1 MKIKNIFFT
10 LIFFLR
16 FCFPLFSESLSQKE
30 DFVDD
35 KNESIEK
42 SDDEKLKIEDDI
54 IKPLNENEKN
64 AEELE
69 ISEKNLESDFV
80 ENKEFEISEE
90 NIGLSENQEQSDS
103 SYVPVFDYLSS
114 DYKFEPV
121 EIPEKKR
128 PKKPDLQKVQEAESK
143 DDSENSFSETEKII
157 KYGTSSEISD
167 VINKIVENDDP
178 RFTEILYDLFQ
189 VSKNVDIRSK
199 ILEYFTKQKDDCL
212 ADYALEILNDPYD
225 YPNKTVENVFR
236 YVSEIELKKACPCI
250 VEILEVG
257 NENYFNAAIS
267 VIGKIGGP
275 DEAVYMASYLERDD
289 LILAQRQ
296 SLMKTLGQMCA
307 VETWEKLV
315 EIVKDEDENSFVRM
329 YAAEAIGK
337 MKKEESVPILIEH
350 FESSDPNMRQYCLK
364 GLENF
369 PDNPEAVNL
378 VLQATR
384 DEYYKVRIE
393 AIKACKELNL
403 KEALPYLIYRA
414 EKDVEKSVQKEC
426 YPVIAFLNINEGND
440 FLIKRITEKK
450 VSDTDKLLAASALIE
465 NGNIG
470 EDEIL
475 LLAKEVL
482 NDNRR
487 KNLRNELGKLFI
499 KYAKPSYSDI
509 CAAYLQS
516 DDVTTV
522 SQGLEMYKKGQF
534 ESAKGSVMKVAEE
547 SKNSS
552 NKKRARKI
560 LGLKDEDDSSEK
572 KENSSSGAKE
582 SSSASDAK

>member
-16 FCFPLFSESLSQKE
+16 FCFPLFSESSSQKE

-69 ISEKNLESDFV
+69 ISEENLESDFV
-80 ENKEFEISEE
+80 ENKELEISEE

-250 VEILEVG
+250 VEILEAG

-572 KENSSSGAKE
+572 KENSSSGSKE

>member
-16 FCFPLFSESLSQKE
+16 FCFPLFSESSSQKE

>member
-42 SDDEKLKIEDDI
+42 SDDEKLKIEDNI

-69 ISEKNLESDFV
+69 ISEENLESDFF
-80 ENKEFEISEE
+80 ENKELEISEE

-250 VEILEVG
+250 VEILEAG

-403 KEALPYLIYRA
+403 KEAEPYLIYRA
-414 EKDVEKSVQKEC
+414 EKDAEKSVQKEC
-426 YPVIAFLNINEGND
+426 YPVIAFLNTNEGND

-475 LLAKEVL
+475 LLAKEAL

-582 SSSASDAK
+582 SSSALDAK

>member
-69 ISEKNLESDFV
+69 ISEENLESDFF
-80 ENKEFEISEE
+80 ENKELEISEE
-90 NIGLSENQEQSDS
+90 NIGLSENQEQTDS

-250 VEILEVG
+250 VEILEAG

-315 EIVKDEDENSFVRM
+315 EIIKDEDENSFVRM

-378 VLQATR
+378 VLQAIR

-403 KEALPYLIYRA
+403 KEAVPYLIYRA
-414 EKDVEKSVQKEC
+414 EKDIEKSVQKEC
-426 YPVIAFLNINEGND
+426 YPVIAFLNTNEGND

-475 LLAKEVL
+475 LLAKEAL

-572 KENSSSGAKE
+572 KENSSSGSKE
-582 SSSASDAK
+582 SSSALDAK

>member
-1 MKIKNIFFT
+1 
-10 LIFFLR
+10 
-16 FCFPLFSESLSQKE
+16 
-30 DFVDD
+30 
-35 KNESIEK
+35 
-42 SDDEKLKIEDDI
+42 
-54 IKPLNENEKN
+54 
-64 AEELE
+64 
-69 ISEKNLESDFV
+69 
-80 ENKEFEISEE
+80 
-90 NIGLSENQEQSDS
+90 
-103 SYVPVFDYLSS
+103 
-114 DYKFEPV
+114 
-121 EIPEKKR
+121 
-128 PKKPDLQKVQEAESK
+128 
-143 DDSENSFSETEKII
+143 
-157 KYGTSSEISD
+157 
-167 VINKIVENDDP
+167 
-178 RFTEILYDLFQ
+178 
-189 VSKNVDIRSK
+189 
-199 ILEYFTKQKDDCL
+199 
-212 ADYALEILNDPYD
+212 
-225 YPNKTVENVFR
+225 
-236 YVSEIELKKACPCI
+236 
-250 VEILEVG
+250 
-257 NENYFNAAIS
+257 
-267 VIGKIGGP
+267 
-275 DEAVYMASYLERDD
+275 MASYLERDD
-289 LILAQRQ
+289 LILSQRQ

-337 MKKEESVPILIEH
+337 MKKEESIPILIEH
-350 FESSDPNMRQYCLK
+350 FESSDPNVRQYCLK

-369 PDNPEAVNL
+369 PDNPETVNL

-403 KEALPYLIYRA
+403 KESVPFLIYRA

-426 YPVIAFLNINEGND
+426 YPVIAFLNTKEGND
-440 FLIKRITEKK
+440 FLVKRITEKK
-450 VSDTDKLLAASALIE
+450 VSDGDKLLAATSLIE

-482 NDNRR
+482 KDNRR

-534 ESAKGSVMKVAEE
+534 ESAKGSVLKVSEE

-552 NKKRARKI
+552 NKTRARKI
-560 LGLKDEDDSSEK
+560 LGLKDEDDSSEE
-572 KENSSSGAKE
+572 KEKLSSSSSKE
-582 SSSASDAK
+582 MSSESDAK

>member
-69 ISEKNLESDFV
+69 ISEENLESDFF
-80 ENKEFEISEE
+80 ENKELEISEE

-189 VSKNVDIRSK
+189 ISKNVDIRSK

>member
-250 VEILEVG
+250 VEILEAG

>member
-1 MKIKNIFFT
+1 MKMRNIFFI
-10 LIFFLR
+10 LIFFLKL
-16 FCFPLFSESLSQKE
+16 CTPLFSETSGQKE
-30 DFVDD
+30 EFVSD
-35 KNESIEK
+35 KNEVPVETDYETVKNEETVI
-42 SDDEKLKIEDDI
+42 
-54 IKPLNENEKN
+54 PENEEN
-64 AEELE
+64 NGLF
-69 ISEKNLESDFV
+69 EKN
-80 ENKEFEISEE
+80 EE
-90 NIGLSENQEQSDS
+90 QIDS

-121 EIPEKKR
+121 EIPEMKR
-128 PKKPDLQKVQEAESK
+128 PKKPDSQKVLEAESK
-143 DDSENSFSETEKII
+143 DDSETSFSETEKII

-178 RFTEILYDLFQ
+178 RYGDILYDLFQ
-189 VSKNVDIRSK
+189 VSKNVDIRTK

-212 ADYALEILNDPYD
+212 AGYALEILNDPYD

-236 YVSEIELKKACPCI
+236 YVSEIELKKACPCVI
-250 VEILEVG
+250 EILETG

-275 DEAVYMASYLERDD
+275 DEALYMASYLERDD
-289 LILAQRQ
+289 LILSQRQ

-337 MKKEESVPILIEH
+337 MKKEESIPILIEH

-369 PDNPEAVNL
+369 PDNPETVNL

-403 KEALPYLIYRA
+403 KESVPFLIYRA

-426 YPVIAFLNINEGND
+426 YPVIAFLNTKEGND
-440 FLIKRITEKK
+440 FLVKRITEKK
-450 VSDTDKLLAASALIE
+450 VSDGDKLLAATSLIE

-482 NDNRR
+482 KDNRR

-534 ESAKGSVMKVAEE
+534 ESAKGSVLKVSEE

-552 NKKRARKI
+552 NKTRARKI
-560 LGLKDEDDSSEK
+560 LGLKDEDDSSEE
-572 KENSSSGAKE
+572 KEKLSSSSSKE
-582 SSSASDAK
+582 MSSESDAK

>member
-16 FCFPLFSESLSQKE
+16 FCFPLFSESLSQTE

-64 AEELE
+64 TEESKTLE
-69 ISEKNLESDFV
+69 ENLESDFF
-80 ENKEFEISEE
+80 ENKELEISEE
-90 NIGLSENQEQSDS
+90 NIGLSENQEQTDS

-128 PKKPDLQKVQEAESK
+128 PKKPDLQKVQEAEGK

-250 VEILEVG
+250 VEILEAG

-384 DEYYKVRIE
+384 DDYYKVRIE

-403 KEALPYLIYRA
+403 KEAVPYLIYRA
-414 EKDVEKSVQKEC
+414 EKDAEKSVQKEC
-426 YPVIAFLNINEGND
+426 YPVIAFLNTNEGND

-450 VSDTDKLLAASALIE
+450 VSDTDKLLAAGALIE

-475 LLAKEVL
+475 LLAKEAL

-572 KENSSSGAKE
+572 KENSSSGSKE
-582 SSSASDAK
+582 SSSALDAK

>member
-16 FCFPLFSESLSQKE
+16 FCFPLFSESSSQTE

-64 AEELE
+64 TEESKTLE
-69 ISEKNLESDFV
+69 ENLESDFF
-80 ENKEFEISEE
+80 ENKELEISEE
-90 NIGLSENQEQSDS
+90 NIGLSENQEQTDS

-250 VEILEVG
+250 VEILEAG

-403 KEALPYLIYRA
+403 KEAVPYLIYRA
-414 EKDVEKSVQKEC
+414 EKDAEKAVQKEC
-426 YPVIAFLNINEGND
+426 YPVIAFLNTNEGND

-475 LLAKEVL
+475 LLAKEAL

-572 KENSSSGAKE
+572 KENSSSGSKE
-582 SSSASDAK
+582 ASSASDAK

>member
-16 FCFPLFSESLSQKE
+16 FCFPLFSESSSQTE

-64 AEELE
+64 TEESKTLE
-69 ISEKNLESDFV
+69 ENLESDFF
-80 ENKEFEISEE
+80 ENKELEISEE
-90 NIGLSENQEQSDS
+90 NIGLSENQEQTDS

-250 VEILEVG
+250 VEILEAG

-393 AIKACKELNL
+393 AIKACKELKL
-403 KEALPYLIYRA
+403 KEAVPYLIYRA

-426 YPVIAFLNINEGND
+426 YPVIAFLNTNEGND

-475 LLAKEVL
+475 LLAKEAL

-572 KENSSSGAKE
+572 KENSSSGSKE
-582 SSSASDAK
+582 ASSASDAK

>member
-414 EKDVEKSVQKEC
+414 EKDVEKAVQKEC
-426 YPVIAFLNINEGND
+426 YPVIAFLNTNEGND

>member
-35 KNESIEK
+35 KKESIEK
-42 SDDEKLKIEDDI
+42 SDDEIRLADDI

-64 AEELE
+64 ARELE
-69 ISEKNLESDFV
+69 ISEENLESDFF
-80 ENKEFEISEE
+80 ENKELEILEE

-250 VEILEVG
+250 VEILEAG

-403 KEALPYLIYRA
+403 KEAVPYLIYRA
-414 EKDVEKSVQKEC
+414 EKDAEKSVQKEC
-426 YPVIAFLNINEGND
+426 YPVIAFLNTNEGND

-475 LLAKEVL
+475 LLAKEAL